1 MDKYKDWYSNRNG
14 KMILF
19 FGFYLI
25 FFIFLGIYIRNL
37 NANKQTN
44 PKKDETKIEEK
55 ITSYNLS
62 NLINNDYKYN
72 INIIDNSEI
81 ITFNG
86 TKSNIDY
93 ANYVNK
99 YFLDI
104 YNINQLLKKSKFIDS
119 KDLVLSYELSNNE
132 INDVLLTKKESGIN
146 KISVYVNEKSEVK
159 KLIMDLSK
167 YMEKDKYEITITYLV
182 GEENENSPS

>member
-1 MDKYKDWYSNRNG
+1 MDKYKDWYNNRKG

-37 NANKQTN
+37 NANKQIDS
-44 PKKDETKIEEK
+44 KKDETKIEEK
-55 ITSYNLS
+55 ITSYDIS
-62 NLINNDYKYN
+62 NLINHDYSYN
-72 INIIDNSEI
+72 INIIDNSET

-93 ANYVNK
+93 GNYANK

-119 KDLVLSYELSNNE
+119 KDLVLSYELNNSE
-132 INDVLLTKKESGIN
+132 INDILLTKKESGIN
-146 KISVYVNEKSEVK
+146 KISVYVNEKTEVK
-159 KLIMDLSK
+159 KIVMDLSK
-167 YMEKDKYEITITYLV
+167 YMEKERFEITITYLV
-182 GEENENSPS
+182 GEDNENSPS